1 MKLKSVSLS
10 NIKMKDIDYEK
21 NVYKKRIQNEIDSY
35 LEQEDNPDTIVS
47 QDILY
52 LDRFFI

>member
-10 NIKMKDIDYEK
+10 NIKMKDIDYVK